1 MDLLIHARKAE
12 MAQITEVTVNMEFCC
27 HRLSL
32 IMGELPKRL
41 KNGQQ
46 EKGETVR
53 ILDSLPLDN

>member
-1 MDLLIHARKAE
+1 